1 VHTKEKD
8 NMSVEK
14 FQSQDVDTARSDES
28 VQSAARKLKARNV
41 GSLVVV
47 NELRQPLGM
56 ITDRDLATRVI
67 AEGRDPVL
75 TKVRDVMTTDPVT
88 IDMNASL
95 KVVRVMRLGRCQRIP
110 VLNSSTGQLQGI
122 LSLDNVLA
130 LFADQLHGVDKSDR
144 DESLPR

>member
-1 VHTKEKD
+1 
-8 NMSVEK
+8 MSVEK
-14 FQSQDVDTARSDES
+14 FQSQDVDTAQSDES
-28 VQSAARKLKARNV
+28 VQSAARKMKSRIV

-56 ITDRDLATRVI
+56 ITDRDVATRVI

-75 TKVRDVMTTDPVT
+75 TKVGDVMTTNPVT
-88 IDMNASL
+88 IDMNSSL
-95 KVVRVMRLGRCQRIP
+95 EEVVRVMRLGRCQRIP

-130 LFADQLHGVDKSDR
+130 LFADQLQGIDKSDG
-144 DESLPR
+144 DESLQR

>member
-1 VHTKEKD
+1 
-8 NMSVEK
+8 MSVEK
-14 FQSQDVDTARSDES
+14 FQSQDVDMARSDES

-75 TKVRDVMTTDPVT
+75 TKVRDVMTTDR
-88 IDMNASL
+88 S
-95 KVVRVMRLGRCQRIP
+95 R
-110 VLNSSTGQLQGI
+110 ST
-122 LSLDNVLA
+122 
-130 LFADQLHGVDKSDR
+130 
-144 DESLPR
+144 

>member
-1 VHTKEKD
+1 
-8 NMSVEK
+8 MSVEK

-28 VQSAARKLKARNV
+28 VQSAARKMKARNV

-56 ITDRDLATRVI
+56 ITDRDLATQVI

-75 TKVRDVMTTDPVT
+75 TKVRDVMTTNPVT

-95 KVVRVMRLGRCQRIP
+95 EETVRVMRMERCQRIP

-130 LFADQLHGVDKSDR
+130 LFADQLQGIDKSDQ